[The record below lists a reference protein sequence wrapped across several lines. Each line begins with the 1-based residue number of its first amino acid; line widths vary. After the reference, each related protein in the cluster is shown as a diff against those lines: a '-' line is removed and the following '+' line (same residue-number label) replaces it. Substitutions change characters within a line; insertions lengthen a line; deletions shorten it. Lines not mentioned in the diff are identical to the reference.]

1 MWEQIFPT
9 QLFKTQNERYRAQLF
24 YGLIVFLGLVYGAYI
39 LLVRFESGRN
49 YLEIAQVAPLAAL
62 SISGFFISLVVTYF
76 STRTGNLTRGA
87 LGLLAMIFFVAVIAM
102 VNDRFRMS
110 GAVAMLVFFML
121 LAAMLFRVR
130 GLLVTLGIS
139 VAAYTAGMAMRG
151 NPPVMGTTADNIS
164 DWLAGSGVLAAA
176 AVLLYLYLRYNQS
189 QQLDLLAEAT
199 RDRLKLADLTAQ
211 IARRI
216 ARRAEL
222 AEVLGSA
229 VDEIIKTYPVIYHA
243 QIFLIDDQRRH
254 AHLVASTGEVGKLLL
269 GRNHKLEVGGQSVI
283 GTVTGTGEKVIA
295 RAGAMVSVHRR
306 NEFLP
311 DTLVEA
317 AFPMRIDD
325 RVIGTLDLQSKI
337 GSAFSDQEVPVFES
351 LADSLAVAIDNARLF
366 EETGRQLEQN
376 QRLVDQAQQ
385 AVREVERMNQRLTAE
400 VWQRYLEDN
409 QSGLGVTVDFER
421 RQTIPRTE
429 LTSSLQDAIIHNQLV
444 RTETDNGQ
452 TVSVPLTVR
461 GQVIGAMEFEMGPEG
476 ILSQEDINLIQQ
488 IGERMGLAAENT
500 RLFEESQRVAQRELI
515 LNDISTRLQAS
526 NNVESIL
533 NEAARSLKQNLN
545 VGKVSI
551 LLGSPLSHAATR
563 GNGRS

>member
-1 MWEQIFPT
+1 MWEQVFPT

-24 YGLIVFLGLVYGAYI
+24 YGLLVFLGIAFTGYI
-39 LLVRFESGRN
+39 MLVRFASGRN
-49 YLEIAQVAPLAAL
+49 FLDVAQTNLMAAL
-62 SISGFFISLVVTYF
+62 SIGGFYLAMVITYLT
-76 STRTGNLTRGA
+76 TRMGNLTRGGIA
-87 LGLLAMIFFVAVIAM
+87 LLGMIFCIAVIAM
-102 VNDRFRMS
+102 AYDRFEMT
-110 GAVAMLVFFML
+110 GALAMQVFFML
-121 LAAMLFRVR
+121 LGAMLFRVP
-130 GLLVTLGIS
+130 GLVGTLALSLAG
-139 VAAYTAGMAMRG
+139 YTFGMAARG
-151 NPPVMGTTADNIS
+151 IGTPVGTPSDNIT
-164 DWLAGSGVLAAA
+164 DWIAGSMTLLAA

-216 ARRAEL
+216 ARRADL

-229 VDEIIKTYPVIYHA
+229 VDEIVKTYPVIYHA
-243 QIFLIDDQRRH
+243 QIFLIDEQRRN

-269 GRNHKLEVGGQSVI
+269 GRHHKLEVGGQSVI
-283 GTVTGTGEKVIA
+283 GTVTGSGEKVIA

-325 RVIGTLDLQSKI
+325 RVIGTLDLQSKS
-337 GSAFSDQEVPVFES
+337 GSAFSEQELPVFES

-376 QRLVDQAQQ
+376 QRLVDQAQL

-400 VWQRYLEDN
+400 VWQRYLEEN
-409 QSGLGVTVDFER
+409 QSGLGVTVDFEK
-421 RQTIPRTE
+421 RQTTARTE

-444 RTETDNGQ
+444 RQETENGQ
-452 TVSVPLTVR
+452 IISVPLSVR
-461 GQVIGAMEFEMGPEG
+461 GQVIGAMEFEMGLDG
-476 ILSQEDINLIQQ
+476 IVSQEDIELIQQ

-515 LNDISTRLQAS
+515 LNDISARLQAS

-551 LLGSPLSHAATR
+551 LLGSPLNNASR